1 MRAKDKTEDDQLEK
15 KAGVE
20 QLGIKAVT
28 LENEMKRG
36 SVVAAAGIVFFILEI
51 LKQLGLWL
59 VEYHGSYNVWY
70 FPFQVCS
77 MPIYLGLWYGLLY
90 YRRGEEIKEKPG
102 SDDKTFKLRQVL
114 LTFLCDYGMLVGA
127 LALIVHDGLIH
138 PGYPLLTLHGFVW
151 HILMVL
157 LSIYIFATG
166 LSDLSLKGYFLTV
179 PLFLGLAAIAELINI
194 ILHPYGDCDM
204 FYISPYHVSSQI
216 VFCDIDR
223 SIGRIPGIF
232 VYLFAVMLGAF
243 IVHFFTLLFKKMH
256 STK

>member
-90 YRRGEEIKEKPG
+90 YRRGEEIKENRAAMIKH
-102 SDDKTFKLRQVL
+102 LN
-114 LTFLCDYGMLVGA
+114 YGRCCSLFSVITGCSV
-127 LALIVHDGLIH
+127 VHSH
-138 PGYPLLTLHGFVW
+138 
-151 HILMVL
+151 
-157 LSIYIFATG
+157 
-166 LSDLSLKGYFLTV
+166 
-179 PLFLGLAAIAELINI
+179 
-194 ILHPYGDCDM
+194 
-204 FYISPYHVSSQI
+204 
-216 VFCDIDR
+216 
-223 SIGRIPGIF
+223 
-232 VYLFAVMLGAF
+232 
-243 IVHFFTLLFKKMH
+243 
-256 STK
+256 